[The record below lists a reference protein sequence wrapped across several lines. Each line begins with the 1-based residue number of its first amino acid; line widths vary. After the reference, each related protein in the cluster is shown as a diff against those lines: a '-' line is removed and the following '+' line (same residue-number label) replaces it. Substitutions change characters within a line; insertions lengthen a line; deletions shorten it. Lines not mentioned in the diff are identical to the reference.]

1 MTTRGLLGI
10 VEEVEAVTLDA
21 ERRAL
26 ADARNA
32 VADRLDRF
40 VRLAHTGGAA
50 DALSEEYIAAVVAD
64 TVDQLQ
70 QELVVFGRVDD
81 DRPWRIGLY
90 GIDRDGDQLVVDW
103 RAPFARGFYQ
113 AGADDRFG
121 LVQRVSYVGCIDD
134 LLIENLLTGTSRGAS
149 PLLAELSKTK
159 GEQMRTAVATL
170 QREQDDLVR
179 LSPDDRLV
187 LRGGPGTGKT
197 VVALHRAAWLVYNDR
212 RITSDRIL
220 VVGPSDRFLRYVASV
235 LPTLGERRIRQTIF
249 AELLGPDTDAG
260 AHRGWP
266 DIVERLMQD
275 LVQPHDATVRGR
287 RIPAELIAE
296 VAGRV
301 GAGALPWRE
310 RRKLIVDRL
319 ATDRRLDRAEVSR
332 AIATAVPSL
341 TTNQA
346 LRRLRDPDLLESYG
360 ASSDLVRDW
369 MAVSSD
375 GGVTDEVRSRIE
387 GVPARY
393 SHGIVDE
400 AQDLTELQLRAMQRR
415 APGLTLVGDDAQR
428 SRFGALGLTAAA
440 EALDT
445 GVAQMTTA
453 YRQSAEIVEWLNA
466 LAAAHPE
473 LGAVEMLGVRPT
485 GRAVREGH
493 DATAALA
500 ELGDRW
506 QSVAHISG
514 DDNVWD
520 HQGVEYDAVVVVAD
534 GLSPRELYLAASRA
548 AHELVVIR

>member
-1 MTTRGLLGI
+1 MLALGALAI
-10 VEEVEAVTLDA
+10 VEPVGTVTLDG

-26 ADARNA
+26 DEARDA
-32 VADRLDRF
+32 VTDRLDRF
-40 VRLAHTGGAA
+40 VRLSGVEGGA
-50 DALSEEYIAAVVAD
+50 DALSQEYIESIVAD

-113 AGADDRFG
+113 AAANDRYG

-134 LLIENLLTGTSRGAS
+134 LLIEDLLTGESRGSS
-149 PLLAELSKTK
+149 PLLAELSKGK
-159 GEQMRTAVATL
+159 GEQMRAAVATL
-170 QREQDDLVR
+170 QSEQDELVR

-235 LPTLGERRIRQTIF
+235 LPTLGERRIRQTTF

-260 AHRGWP
+260 GHPEWP
-266 DIVERLMQD
+266 EIVDLLMEGI
-275 LVQPHDATVRGR
+275 VQPDDVTVRGR
-287 RIPAELIAE
+287 RIPAELIAD
-296 VAGRV
+296 VAGKV

-319 ATDRRLDRAEVSR
+319 ATAKRLERVDVSK
-332 AIATAVPSL
+332 AVADAVPQL

-346 LRRLRDPDLLESYG
+346 LRRLRDPGLLESFG
-360 ASSDLVRDW
+360 ASPGLIRDW
-369 MAVSSD
+369 MAVKAD

-393 SHGIVDE
+393 SHAIVDE
-400 AQDLTELQLRAMQRR
+400 AQDLTELQLRAMRRR

-428 SRFGALGLTAAA
+428 SRFGGLGLSAAA
-440 EALDT
+440 KELGTD
-445 GVAQMTTA
+445 VAEMTTA
-453 YRQSAEIVEWLNA
+453 YRQSAEIVEWLNE

-485 GRAVREGH
+485 GRAVREVA
-493 DATAALA
+493 DARALL
-500 ELGDRW
+500 EDLRDRW
-506 QSVAHISG
+506 DTVAEIRSDADIWEHK
-514 DDNVWD
+514 
-520 HQGVEYDAVVVVAD
+520 GVEYDAVVVEAD
-534 GLSPRELYLAASRA
+534 GMTPRELYLAASRA
-548 AHELVVIR
+548 AHELVVVR